1 MFKIY
6 FNILLFFIFQLVSAQ
21 ESNWTHESV
30 AKVLKESG
38 NRLRNLECDKSIMA
52 AKIGLKHAIEI
63 EDNELIAK
71 AYNLIAVNLEEFSD
85 YDKAISFYNKGLLYA
100 NKTKNDTIKE
110 GFYINLGNVYS
121 YRKNNFKK
129 GIENY
134 NKALIYI
141 TKIKDTTELMFT
153 NLNIASAYFRIDDYQ
168 HGLPNLKTAAPFVFK
183 SQDVE
188 ALLTYYSLYC
198 SYYYYIKDYKNAEIN
213 FKEAIRI
220 SKLPIS
226 KYLETTAINVY
237 RDFSKLYYRMKKFD
251 KAYLMLNY
259 YNEKHEKIYNE
270 ERTNLVGGLE
280 HKLEVDEFKRQID
293 KNETQ
298 IHQSSIIIGLFV
310 LAFIILIILLIVLN
324 KTNKYKKNLNSK
336 LAKVNEE
343 LIIAKINLDEALEIK
358 SQFISTITHEL
369 RTPLYGV
376 IGMTDILITNPE
388 DENKK
393 DYLESL
399 KFSAKYL
406 LTLVNDVLKINKLE
420 ESSIVLENS
429 PFNLFAEINSM
440 IFSLQ
445 FLAQK
450 ENNSIILEYDAAIPK
465 NIIGDKNRFSQV
477 IMNLV
482 SNAIKYTK
490 NGKIIVK
497 ANLIKTELNRCF
509 IQFEVIDNGI
519 GISKENQE
527 KIFEKFFQIERT
539 GGVYEGTG
547 VGLFIVNQIITL
559 FGSSIHI
566 NSEEGKGTTFY
577 FVLDFEIAINETKI
591 INNDVIEST
600 QGANFLIVDDNDIGL
615 LVTSKILERNNY
627 LFQTAK
633 SGSLALEL
641 LKTEIFDIILM
652 DLNMPEMNGFETAI
666 KIREMGIKIPII
678 AFTAASKVEV
688 FEAVF
693 AAGMNDIIF
702 KPIENNSFIQ
712 TIENHLNK

>member
-1 MFKIY
+1 MV
-6 FNILLFFIFQLVSAQ
+6 QLVSAQ

-63 EDNELIAK
+63 KDNELIAK
-71 AYNLIAVNLEEFSD
+71 AYNLIALNLEEFGD
-85 YDKAISFYNKGLLYA
+85 FDKAIIFYNKGLLYA
-100 NKTKNDTIKE
+100 NKTKNDTITE

-121 YRKNNFKK
+121 YRKNDFKN
-129 GIENY
+129 GIKNY
-134 NKALIYI
+134 NKALTYC

-153 NLNIASAYFRIDDYQ
+153 NLNIASAYFRINNFKD
-168 HGLPNLKTAAPFVFK
+168 GLPHLKNAAPFVIK
-183 SQDVE
+183 TQDLE
-188 ALLTYYSLYC
+188 ALLSFHSLYG
-198 SYYYYIKDYKNAEIN
+198 SYYYNLKEYKNSEIN

-226 KYLETTAINVY
+226 KYLETSAINVY
-237 RDFSKLYYRMKKFD
+237 RDFSKLYFRMNKFE
-251 KAYLMLNY
+251 KAYLMLDY

-270 ERTNLVGGLE
+270 ERTALVGDLE

-293 KNETQ
+293 KNQNQ
-298 IHQSSIIIGLFV
+298 IRQSWIIIGLFI
-310 LAFIILIILLIVLN
+310 LAFIILIVLLIVLK
-324 KTNKYKKNLNSK
+324 KTNIYKKNLNSK
-336 LAKVNEE
+336 LEKVNEE
-343 LIIAKINLDEALEIK
+343 LTFAKANLDEALEVK

-376 IGMTDILITNPE
+376 IGMTDILISNPE
-388 DENKK
+388 DEHKK

-399 KFSAKYL
+399 QFSAKYL
-406 LTLVNDVLKINKLE
+406 LTLVNDVLKINKSE

-429 PFNLFAEINSM
+429 TFNLFAEINSM

-450 ENNSIILEYDAAIPK
+450 ENNSIILEFDAKIPK
-465 NIIGDKNRFSQV
+465 NIIGDKNLFSQV

-482 SNAIKYTK
+482 SNAIKYTN
-490 NGKIIVK
+490 NGKITVK
-497 ANLIKTELNRCF
+497 ANHVKTELNRCF
-509 IQFEVIDNGI
+509 IQFEVIDTGI

-547 VGLFIVNQIITL
+547 VGLYIVNHIIAL

-566 NSEEGKGTTFY
+566 TSEEGKGTTFY
-577 FVLDFEIAINETKI
+577 FVLDFEIATNETKI
-591 INNDVIEST
+591 SNNAVIELT
-600 QGANFLIVDDNDIGL
+600 QGAKFLIVDDNDIGL

-652 DLNMPEMNGFETAI
+652 DLNMPEMNGFESAMQ
-666 KIREMGIKIPII
+666 IREMGITIPII

-712 TIENHLNK
+712 TIEKHLNK

>member
-1 MFKIY
+1 MV
-6 FNILLFFIFQLVSAQ
+6 QLVSAQ

-63 EDNELIAK
+63 KDNELIAK
-71 AYNLIAVNLEEFSD
+71 AYNLIALNLEEFGD
-85 YDKAISFYNKGLLYA
+85 FDKAIIFYNKGLLYA
-100 NKTKNDTIKE
+100 NKTKNDTITE

-121 YRKNNFKK
+121 YRKNDFKN
-129 GIENY
+129 GIKNY
-134 NKALIYI
+134 NKALTYC

-153 NLNIASAYFRIDDYQ
+153 NLNIASAYFRINNFKD
-168 HGLPNLKTAAPFVFK
+168 GLPHLKNAAPFVIK
-183 SQDVE
+183 TQDLE
-188 ALLTYYSLYC
+188 ALLSFHSLYG
-198 SYYYYIKDYKNAEIN
+198 SYYYNLKEYKNSEIN

-226 KYLETTAINVY
+226 KYLETSAINVY
-237 RDFSKLYYRMKKFD
+237 RDFSKLYFRMNKFE
-251 KAYLMLNY
+251 KAYLMLDY

-270 ERTNLVGGLE
+270 ERTALVGDLE

-293 KNETQ
+293 KNQNQ
-298 IHQSSIIIGLFV
+298 IRQSWIIIGLFI
-310 LAFIILIILLIVLN
+310 LAFIILIVLLIVLK
-324 KTNKYKKNLNSK
+324 KTNIYKKNLNSK
-336 LAKVNEE
+336 LEKVNEE
-343 LIIAKINLDEALEIK
+343 LTFAKANLDEALEVK

-376 IGMTDILITNPE
+376 IGMTDILISNPE
-388 DENKK
+388 DEHKK

-399 KFSAKYL
+399 QFSAKYL
-406 LTLVNDVLKINKLE
+406 LTLVNDVLKINKSE
-420 ESSIVLENS
+420 ESSIVIENS
-429 PFNLFAEINSM
+429 TFNLFAEINSM

-450 ENNSIILEYDAAIPK
+450 ENNSIILEFDAKIPK
-465 NIIGDKNRFSQV
+465 NIIGDKNLFSQV

-482 SNAIKYTK
+482 SNAIKYTN
-490 NGKIIVK
+490 NGKITVK
-497 ANLIKTELNRCF
+497 ANHVKTELNRCF
-509 IQFEVIDNGI
+509 IQFEVIDTGI

-547 VGLFIVNQIITL
+547 VGLYIVNHIIAL

-566 NSEEGKGTTFY
+566 TSEEGKGTTFY
-577 FVLDFEIAINETKI
+577 FVLDFEIATNETKI
-591 INNDVIEST
+591 SNNAVIELT
-600 QGANFLIVDDNDIGL
+600 QGAKFLIVDDNDIGL

-652 DLNMPEMNGFETAI
+652 DLNMPEMNGFESAI
-666 KIREMGIKIPII
+666 QIREMGITIPII
-678 AFTAASKVEV
+678 AFTAASKVDV

-712 TIENHLNK
+712 TIEKHLNK

>member
-1 MFKIY
+1 MV
-6 FNILLFFIFQLVSAQ
+6 QLVSAQ

-63 EDNELIAK
+63 KDNELIAK
-71 AYNLIAVNLEEFSD
+71 AYNLIALNLEEFGD
-85 YDKAISFYNKGLLYA
+85 FDKAIIFYNKGLLYA
-100 NKTKNDTIKE
+100 NKTKNDTITE

-121 YRKNNFKK
+121 YRKNDFKN
-129 GIENY
+129 GIKNY
-134 NKALIYI
+134 NKALTYC

-153 NLNIASAYFRIDDYQ
+153 NLNIASAYFRINNFKD
-168 HGLPNLKTAAPFVFK
+168 GLPHLKNAAPFVIK
-183 SQDVE
+183 TQDLE
-188 ALLTYYSLYC
+188 ALLSFHSLYG
-198 SYYYYIKDYKNAEIN
+198 SYYYNLKEYKNSEIN

-226 KYLETTAINVY
+226 KYLETSAINVY
-237 RDFSKLYYRMKKFD
+237 RDFSKLYFRMNKFE
-251 KAYLMLNY
+251 KAYLMLDY

-270 ERTNLVGGLE
+270 ERTALVGDLE

-293 KNETQ
+293 KNQNQ
-298 IHQSSIIIGLFV
+298 IRQSWIIIGLFI
-310 LAFIILIILLIVLN
+310 LAFIILIVLLIVLK
-324 KTNKYKKNLNSK
+324 KTNIYKKNLNSK
-336 LAKVNEE
+336 LEKVNEE
-343 LIIAKINLDEALEIK
+343 LTFAKANLDEALEVK

-376 IGMTDILITNPE
+376 IGMTDILISNPE
-388 DENKK
+388 DEHKK

-399 KFSAKYL
+399 QFSAKYL
-406 LTLVNDVLKINKLE
+406 LTLVNDVLKINKSE

-429 PFNLFAEINSM
+429 TFNLFAEINSM

-450 ENNSIILEYDAAIPK
+450 ENNSIILEFDAKIPK
-465 NIIGDKNRFSQV
+465 NIIGDKNLFSQV

-482 SNAIKYTK
+482 SNAIKYTN
-490 NGKIIVK
+490 NGKITVK
-497 ANLIKTELNRCF
+497 ANHVKTELNRCF
-509 IQFEVIDNGI
+509 IQFEVIDTGI

-547 VGLFIVNQIITL
+547 VGLYIVNHIIAL

-566 NSEEGKGTTFY
+566 TSEEGKGTTFY
-577 FVLDFEIAINETKI
+577 FVLDFEIATNETKI
-591 INNDVIEST
+591 SNNAVIELT
-600 QGANFLIVDDNDIGL
+600 QGAKFLIVDDNDIGL

-652 DLNMPEMNGFETAI
+652 DLNMPEMNGFESAI
-666 KIREMGIKIPII
+666 QIREMGITIPII

-712 TIENHLNK
+712 TIEKHLNK